1 MASSVAGQAW
11 LGAGIGYRHVLRAAL
26 LAPHVS
32 SEIRVL
38 EIMPDHFF
46 RDLHDQRALNAA
58 IAPLAERYQ
67 VVFHDVGLSLG
78 TDDDGALFN
87 ARLQN
92 IAAVT
97 QAAQPVLF
105 SDHLALTRSP
115 NGLDAGHLVPLLLT
129 DELLH
134 HVAAR
139 VSQTQDALRV
149 PVAIENIAAPFALAG
164 GDYDEPAFFHALV
177 ERTGCGMLL
186 DVTNLLYTARN
197 QRLDVDALLQAYP
210 LHAVQQLHLAGGF
223 EHAGYWV
230 DSHSEPVESATL
242 DLLAALQPAAA
253 TLRTIIVE
261 RDNNIGDLA
270 ALAAE
275 AVAAANLWQHARAAN
290 KRSDR

>member
-1 MASSVAGQAW
+1 VASSLAGNAW
-11 LGAGIGYRHVLRAAL
+11 LGAGVGYRHALRAAL
-26 LAPHVS
+26 LASDAPS
-32 SEIRVL
+32 GIRVL

-46 RDLHDQRALNAA
+46 RDLHHRPALDAA

-67 VVFHDVGLSLG
+67 LVFHDVGLSLG
-78 TDDDGALFN
+78 TFDDGALFN

-92 IAAVT
+92 IATVT
-97 QAAQPVLF
+97 QAARPMLF

-115 NGLDAGHLVPLLLT
+115 NGLDAAHLVPLLLT
-129 DELLH
+129 EELLH
-134 HVAAR
+134 HVTAR
-139 VSQTQDALRV
+139 ISQTQDALGV
-149 PVAIENIAAPFALAG
+149 PIAVENIAAPFALAG

-197 QRLDVDALLQAYP
+197 QQLNVHALLQAYP

-230 DSHSEPVESATL
+230 DSHSEPVEPATL

-253 TLRTIIVE
+253 TLRTIVVE
-261 RDNNIGDLA
+261 RDSNIGDFA
-270 ALAAE
+270 ALSTE
-275 AVAAANLWQHARAAN
+275 AVAAANRWQQACAN
-290 KRSDR
+290 GKQP